1 MTKETSMQRFANSH
15 VKHWFISLGISRK
28 LYMIRIL
35 LERFYRNADMIEK
48 RVGLPLLVLWVEFE
62 LLAVLYVNSNVF
74 IYLA

>member
-1 MTKETSMQRFANSH
+1 
-15 VKHWFISLGISRK
+15 
-28 LYMIRIL
+28 MIRIL